1 MDTTHTSNALKCVQT
16 SSATSTQTSTVFEA
30 GSKSLSRTTTKKI
43 NPLGLDAFDTD
54 VAFSQIQMPDRS
66 IDLQHLSKRLKRLA
80 EWNCALRFHRWLP
93 PQHLHTFGPKFTA
106 PRPLHR
112 RSHNLNT
119 NWCQR
124 PWYLPSRLRPRPDN
138 HETHSES
145 NLEQSWCQEYCGSL
159 NSKRLVSKSQSI
171 WNRSKSLK
179 KHFWCCCPA
188 EQNGYDPHIKR
199 A

>member
-54 VAFSQIQMPDRS
+54 AAALQIQMRHGS

-93 PQHLHTFGPKFTA
+93 PQHLHTLDPSPPHKAIPMRPQIPLNFATIPISDHPKQEF
-106 PRPLHR
+106 
-112 RSHNLNT
+112 
-119 NWCQR
+119 QR
-124 PWYLPSRLRPRPDN
+124 LPYWS
-138 HETHSES
+138 S
-145 NLEQSWCQEYCGSL
+145 N
-159 NSKRLVSKSQSI
+159 
-171 WNRSKSLK
+171 
-179 KHFWCCCPA
+179 
-188 EQNGYDPHIKR
+188 R
-199 A
+199 ACFRYSF